1 MDVLAAILGRLVW
14 GTVARQGLC
23 LGGVDD
29 DELTR
34 FSKTALRKTSVVAFS
49 AGALAVVASGFV
61 AGESY
66 IHVAGLI
73 WWSYYLPAAALALFA
88 GTIRF
93 YYLVMRKAAL
103 SDREAEPRIC
113 SGTAQSL
120 IVVKAGGWPFLM
132 TGPKATWMSG
142 SDKTLGDVR
151 RRLGSPLDRRPEPRA
166 SRRRLRITLTVT
178 YYPRCRVV
186 REVTGMA
193 VENLWVAWSARPD
206 MVPGTAT
213 E

>member
-1 MDVLAAILGRLVW
+1 MDVLAAILGTLVW

-49 AGALAVVASGFV
+49 ACALAVVASGFV
-61 AGESY
+61 AGDSY
-66 IHVAGLI
+66 LHVAGLS
-73 WWSYYLPAAALALFA
+73 WWSYYLPGGALALLA

-93 YYLVMRKAAL
+93 YYLVIRTAAL

-113 SGTAQSL
+113 SGTAQCL
-120 IVVKAGGWPFLM
+120 IVVKAGGWPFMM

-151 RRLGSPLDRRPEPRA
+151 RKLGSARERREPMANRRPV
-166 SRRRLRITLTVT
+166 RITLTVT
-178 YYPRCRVV
+178 YYPHCRVV

-193 VENLWVAWSARPD
+193 VENLSVAWSARPD

>member
-1 MDVLAAILGRLVW
+1 MDVLAAILGTLVW

-61 AGESY
+61 AGDSY
-66 IHVAGLI
+66 LHVAGLS
-73 WWSYYLPAAALALFA
+73 WWSYYLPGGALALLA

-93 YYLVMRKAAL
+93 YYLVIRTAAL

-113 SGTAQSL
+113 SGTAQCL
-120 IVVKAGGWPFLM
+120 IVVKAGGWPFMM

-151 RRLGSPLDRRPEPRA
+151 RKLGSARERREPMANRRPV
-166 SRRRLRITLTVT
+166 RITLTVT
-178 YYPRCRVV
+178 YYPHCRVV

-193 VENLWVAWSARPD
+193 VENLSVAWSARPD

>member
-1 MDVLAAILGRLVW
+1 M
-14 GTVARQGLC
+14 
-23 LGGVDD
+23 DD

-34 FSKTALRKTSVVAFS
+34 FSTTALRKTSVVAFS

-61 AGESY
+61 AGDSY
-66 IHVAGLI
+66 LHVAGLS
-73 WWSYYLPAAALALFA
+73 WWSYYLPGGALALLA

-93 YYLVMRKAAL
+93 YYLVMRTAAL

-113 SGTAQSL
+113 SGTAQCL
-120 IVVKAGGWPFLM
+120 IVVKAGGWPFMM

-151 RRLGSPLDRRPEPRA
+151 RKLGSARERREPMANRRPV
-166 SRRRLRITLTVT
+166 RITLTVT
-178 YYPRCRVV
+178 YYPHCRVV

-193 VENLWVAWSARPD
+193 VENLSVAWSARPD

-213 E
+213 D

>member
-1 MDVLAAILGRLVW
+1 MDVLAAILGTLVW
-14 GTVARQGLC
+14 GTVAHQGLC
-23 LGGVDD
+23 LAGVDD

-34 FSKTALRKTSVVAFS
+34 FSATALRKTSVVAFS
-49 AGALAVVASGFV
+49 ACALAVVASGFV
-61 AGESY
+61 AGNAY
-66 IHVAGLI
+66 LHVAGLS
-73 WWSYYLPAAALALFA
+73 WWSYYLPAAALALLA

-93 YYLVMRKAAL
+93 YYLVMRTAAL

-113 SGTAQSL
+113 SGTAQCL
-120 IVVKAGGWPFLM
+120 IVVKAGGWPFMM

-151 RRLGSPLDRRPEPRA
+151 RRLGSARERREPRA
-166 SRRRLRITLTVT
+166 NRRQQRITLTVT
-178 YYPRCRVV
+178 YYPHCRVV

-193 VENLWVAWSARPD
+193 VENLSVAWSARPD